1 MTRTCDIKSARR
13 KERDADIAL
22 DGPRNLH
29 RVVADLS
36 SPRRSAPTSLR
47 CPQGKKM
54 NGAQATVLGL
64 HATGR
69 YKVRLHGSDVEKRIQ
84 TANLRAKLR

>member
-1 MTRTCDIKSARR
+1 
-13 KERDADIAL
+13 
-22 DGPRNLH
+22 
-29 RVVADLS
+29 
-36 SPRRSAPTSLR
+36 
-47 CPQGKKM
+47 M